1 MKKIILF
8 LCLVLFGCSDSMNQ
22 YGRDSSELYKEM
34 KSGNLKGYWGLQTV
48 YLDYKPE
55 DFIPIAKY
63 AADSLHYIP
72 AHLDVFVCYFEK
84 YSFHVDSVQSVDLSK
99 MTKKDKKEA
108 LYYLKKAIKY
118 DDTLA
123 LQYKALLDKK

>member
-1 MKKIILF
+1 
-8 LCLVLFGCSDSMNQ
+8 
-22 YGRDSSELYKEM
+22 
-34 KSGNLKGYWGLQTV
+34 V

-123 LQYKALLDKK
+123 LQYKALLYKK

>member
-8 LCLVLFGCSDSMNQ
+8 FCLILFGCIDSMNQ
-22 YGRDSSELYKEM
+22 YGRDSSKLYKEM

-55 DFIPIAKY
+55 HFIPIAKY
-63 AADSLHYIP
+63 AADSLRYIP
-72 AHLDVFVCYFEK
+72 AHLDVFECYFDK
-84 YSFHVDSVQSVDLSK
+84 YNFYVDSIHLVDLSK
-99 MTKKDKKEA
+99 MTKSDKKEA
-108 LYYLKKAIKY
+108 LYYLEKAIKY

-123 LQYKALLDKK
+123 LQYKVLLDK